1 MLQIENSVKVI
12 EGLRPDN
19 IPDQVLRSTEPL
31 LLKGLVNEWP
41 MVEAA
46 NKSSRAAIDYVRD
59 FYQDAT
65 VGIFFTGPE
74 SGGRY
79 FYTDDVRGENY
90 QRAMVKLDAVLDRI
104 EENIGAPRPQYVY
117 MGSTTVD
124 NCLPGFRKSNDV
136 DLHGRRAL
144 ASIWLG
150 NSTRIAAH
158 FDVPDNLACCAAGRR
173 SFTLFPPEQVENL
186 YPGPL
191 DFSPGGQVISMVD
204 FHNPDFE
211 RYPRFRKALQTA
223 QLAELEPGD
232 AVFVPSMWWHH
243 VEGKD
248 DFNVLINYWWRQSP
262 AFMGTPSDV
271 LDHALLSL
279 RDLPGEQRRAWQELF
294 RYYVFDWDGS
304 QAQHLPEDAQGVLG
318 PIDENKARQLRAKL
332 MNKLNR

>member
-1 MLQIENSVKVI
+1 MERVENTVKVI
-12 EGLRPDN
+12 EGLRPDD
-19 IPDQVLRSTEPL
+19 IPDQVLLSTEPL
-31 LLKGLVNEWP
+31 LLKGLVDDWP
-41 MVEAA
+41 MVQAA
-46 NKSSRAAIDYVRD
+46 KKSSRAAIDYVRG
-59 FYQDAT
+59 FYQGAT
-65 VGIFFTGPE
+65 VGIFFAGPE

-104 EENIGAPRPQYVY
+104 EANIDAHQPQYVY

-124 NCLPGFRKSNDV
+124 NCLPGFRESNDI
-136 DLHGRRAL
+136 DLGGRRAL

-150 NSTRIAAH
+150 NQTRIAAH
-158 FDVPDNLACCAAGRR
+158 FDVPDNIACCAAGRR

-191 DFSPGGQVISMVD
+191 DFTPGGQVVSMVD
-204 FHNPDFE
+204 FHEPDLE
-211 RYPRFRKALQTA
+211 RFPRFEEALQSA
-223 QLAELEPGD
+223 LLAELEPGD

-243 VEGKD
+243 VEGQE

-262 AFMGTPSDV
+262 AFMGTPTDV

-279 RDLPGEQRRAWQELF
+279 RDLPDEQRRAWQELF

-304 QAQHLPEDAQGVLG
+304 QAGHLPAGARGVLD
-318 PIDENKARQLRAKL
+318 PIDENRARQLRAKL

>member
-1 MLQIENSVKVI
+1 MERVENTVKVI
-12 EGLRPDN
+12 EGLRPDD
-19 IPDQVLRSTEPL
+19 IPDQVLLSTEPL
-31 LLKGLVNEWP
+31 LLKGLVDDWP
-41 MVEAA
+41 MVQAA
-46 NKSSRAAIDYVRD
+46 KKSSRAAIDYVRG
-59 FYQDAT
+59 FYQGAT
-65 VGIFFTGPE
+65 VGIFFAGPE

-104 EENIGAPRPQYVY
+104 EANIDAHQPQYVY

-124 NCLPGFRKSNDV
+124 NCLPGFRESNDI
-136 DLHGRRAL
+136 DLGGRRAL

-150 NSTRIAAH
+150 NQTRIAAH
-158 FDVPDNLACCAAGRR
+158 FDVPDNIACCAAGRR

-191 DFSPGGQVISMVD
+191 DFTPGGQVVSMVD
-204 FHNPDFE
+204 FHEPDLDRF
-211 RYPRFRKALQTA
+211 PRFEEALQSA
-223 QLAELEPGD
+223 FLAELEPGD

-243 VEGKD
+243 VEGQE

-262 AFMGTPSDV
+262 AFMGTPTDV

-279 RDLPGEQRRAWQELF
+279 RDLPDEQRRAWQELF

-304 QAQHLPEDAQGVLG
+304 QAGHLPAGARGVLD
-318 PIDENKARQLRAKL
+318 PIDENRARQLRAKL